1 MTRPI
6 TPADIIEALYEG
18 SDGMYIEVPGGN
30 YQNTVIDGSTDL
42 NQAAALLNRKA
53 GFEWPD

>member
-1 MTRPI
+1 VTRPI
-6 TPADIIEALYEG
+6 TPSDIIEALYE
-18 SDGMYIEVPGGN
+18 SDGDMYTEDPGGN

-53 GFEWPD
+53 GFE

>member
-6 TPADIIEALYEG
+6 TPACIIEALYEG

-53 GFEWPD
+53 GFE